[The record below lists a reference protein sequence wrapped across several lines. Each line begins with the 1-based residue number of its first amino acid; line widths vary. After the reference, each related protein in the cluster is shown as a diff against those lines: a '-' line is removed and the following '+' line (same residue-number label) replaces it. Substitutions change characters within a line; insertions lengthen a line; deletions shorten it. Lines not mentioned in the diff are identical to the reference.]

1 MYWAIPEKKQTGG
14 LRTYFYKKP
23 PGTFHFFT
31 LLLEIP
37 DKKAPPMVLDPL
49 EIPRPKTKT
58 PGNSMLFFFW
68 SPLEIPLHF
77 QLTSGNS
84 TSEHPPPLFG
94 FFWDCLLQ
102 LFIFMW
108 LFKGYLHYKT
118 ITSQYVPSKAQIK
131 NFFIT

>member
-23 PGTFHFFT
+23 PGTFRFFT

-58 PGNSMLFFFW
+58 PGNSMLFFFG

-77 QLTSGNS
+77 HLTPGNS
-84 TSEHPPPLFG
+84 TCYFFDSLIPLEIPYLHPPPLFD
-94 FFWDCLLQ
+94 FFL
-102 LFIFMW
+102 
-108 LFKGYLHYKT
+108 G
-118 ITSQYVPSKAQIK
+118 
-131 NFFIT
+131 

>member
-1 MYWAIPEKKQTGG
+1 MYWAIPEKKQTGRVEG
-14 LRTYFYKKP
+14 ILFKKKP
-23 PGTFHFFT
+23 WNFSFFYFTPGNSRQ
-31 LLLEIP
+31 
-37 DKKAPPMVLDPL
+37 KAPPMVLDPL